1 MKHRLIYIPILFL
14 FMLSFVDCAKK
25 GNPSGGKK
33 DSIPPVIVKSDPEN
47 FTTSFTADEIRIYFD
62 EYIKLEDLQ
71 KNLIIS
77 PPLKNQ
83 PIITPLS
90 TSKVLKI
97 KLMDTLRENTT
108 YSINFGKSIVD
119 NNEGNPYDYYK
130 YVFSTGTFIDSL
142 TLNGTIK
149 DALLPSLKEPVT
161 VMLYEVNEE
170 YTDSIIFKEKPFYI
184 SSTKEARAFEFSNLK
199 EGTYRLIALEDV
211 NSDYIF
217 QPSLDKIGYKET
229 FVTLPTDSSYTIS
242 LFKEDK
248 NYRISQPKHVS
259 KHSII
264 FGYEGAKIPPDISLI
279 SETTQAYE
287 NLLFKDLKKDTLYY
301 WFKPELDAD
310 SLLFKSTYKE
320 NIDTLNVRIRDL
332 YKDSLQVSQLNAGTQ
347 KLRDT
352 FKITANIPLIAINQE
367 KITVTDK
374 DTLNVAVN
382 TTLDT
387 STNTASIN
395 FQKTE
400 DQKYTITLLPGA
412 ITDYFETIN
421 DTLQFGVRTKPL
433 SDYGTL
439 TLTLENASD
448 FPLVIQLVDSQFVV
462 RDEKFITENMPVFFD
477 EIAPASYYLRVIVD
491 SNENGKWDT
500 GNFLNNTAP
509 EKVIYYPSQIAVKA
523 NWSVNETF
531 ILTETNLDP
540 VKTVDDPEE

>member
-1 MKHRLIYIPILFL
+1 MKHRLLYIPILFL
-14 FMLSFVDCAKK
+14 FMLSFIDCAKK

-47 FTTSFTADEIRIYFD
+47 FTTSFTEDEIKIYFD

-149 DALLPSLKEPVT
+149 DALLPSLKEPAT

-170 YTDSIIFKEKPFYI
+170 YTDSLVFKEKPFYI
-184 SSTKEARAFEFSNLK
+184 SNTKEGSTFEFTNLK
-199 EGTYRLIALEDV
+199 EGTYRLIALEDQ

-217 QPSLDKIGYKET
+217 QPSLDKIGYEEA

-248 NYRISQPKHVS
+248 AYRISQPKHVS

-264 FGYEGAKIPPDISLI
+264 FGYEGAKTPPDISLI
-279 SETTQAYE
+279 SEKPQGHE

-301 WFKPELDAD
+301 WFKPELGVD

-320 NIDTLNVRIRDL
+320 TIDTLNLRIRDL
-332 YKDSLQVSQLNAGTQ
+332 FKDSLKINQLNAGTQ

-352 FKITANIPLIAINQE
+352 FKISANIPLITINQE
-367 KITVTDK
+367 KIKVTDK
-374 DTLNVAVN
+374 DTLDVAVN
-382 TTLDT
+382 TILDT

-395 FQKTE
+395 FPKTE
-400 DQKYTITLLPGA
+400 DQKYIVTLLPGA
-412 ITDYFETIN
+412 ITDYFETQN
-421 DTLQFGVRTKPL
+421 DTLQYGVRTKL
-433 SDYGTL
+433 VSDYGTI
-439 TLTLENASD
+439 TLTLDNVSD
-448 FPLVIQLVDSQFVV
+448 FPLVVQLVDSQFVV
-462 RDEKFITENMPVFFD
+462 KDEKILTENAPLLFD
-477 EIAPASYYLRVIVD
+477 EISPASYYLRVILD
-491 SNENGKWDT
+491 TNKNGKWDT
-500 GNFLNNTAP
+500 GNFLKNSAP

-531 ILTETNLDP
+531 ILSETNLDP
-540 VKTVDDPEE
+540 VETVDDPEE